1 MTINDGNQGISYII
15 NLSTIFHNFKCENN
29 LINSVVIFLSS
40 KISKK
45 TLSRYD
51 L

>member
-1 MTINDGNQGISYII
+1 MIINDGNQGISYII
-15 NLSTIFHNFKCENN
+15 KLSTIFHDFKCENN
-29 LINSVVIFLSS
+29 LINSEIIFLSS

-45 TLSRYD
+45 PLSHKN